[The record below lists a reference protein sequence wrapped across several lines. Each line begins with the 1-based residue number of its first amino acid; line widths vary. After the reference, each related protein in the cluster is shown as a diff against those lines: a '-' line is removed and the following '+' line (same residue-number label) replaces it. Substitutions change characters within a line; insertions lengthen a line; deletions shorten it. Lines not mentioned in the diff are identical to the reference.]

1 MVIHLF
7 TCGYNLFYLG
17 RFGNKVFNY
26 FILFFHLHFAII
38 IFYNLAFYLL
48 IFHVWAM
55 MIKVIINDIRIVIN
69 DI

>member
-1 MVIHLF
+1 MQTGESF
-7 TCGYNLFYLG
+7 KMKRKN
-17 RFGNKVFNY
+17 
-26 FILFFHLHFAII
+26 
-38 IFYNLAFYLL
+38 AFYLL